1 MADKPVS
8 DLLRWYMAAEAW
20 VARLTFPRMGWWL
33 WITIALVVGV
43 AFLARHMLTVL
54 LWKATLL
61 TLAAFLGDKIART
74 VERRNARPHEL
85 LEQAGQLREAGGAWE
100 HLERRADAIYLR
112 RAIIIGAAM
121 VAAALGT

>member
-1 MADKPVS
+1 MAEKPVS

-61 TLAAFLGDKIART
+61 TLAAYLGYFVARHA
-74 VERRNARPHEL
+74 EKRSGRPHEL
-85 LEQAGQLREAGGAWE
+85 LEQAALMSDSARRRE
-100 HLERRADAIYLR
+100 LEDRADRALGRRALYIVGFA
-112 RAIIIGAAM
+112 